1 MRTHKINLF
10 VILILVLWAMPGRSA
25 TAAVGKELV
34 IQLEVPA
41 SVPEVWKAFTTTD
54 GLTSWLAPQAKVELR
69 PGGDWIVSFPGGRS
83 TGGGTIVSYVP
94 EKEIVLSALA
104 PDQFPHVRAERTRAV
119 FSFEARGDSTVVRLT
134 QTGWKTGAEL
144 QKAADDAGGGI
155 GPEFIVLLRINNF
168 TTPAAQAKMLL
179 EKGSNVKKAADVYTA
194 DLSEAA
200 AKDLMS
206 FRRPGAAAAAGAP
219 QITVKDAKG
228 TLKLTVKDGVLSKM
242 EIHLTGTRTFNDQ
255 DMPVDQTTTLTIK
268 DVGSTK
274 LTVPDEA
281 KKKLA
286 EAATAPA
293 TTTAPAK

>member
-119 FSFEARGDSTVVRLT
+119 FSFEARGDSAVVRLT
-134 QTGWKTGAEL
+134 QTGWKTGAEWDRAYEYL
-144 QKAADDAGGGI
+144 LAGNSELLSALYHRFTEGPIDWAKLAGG
-155 GPEFIVLLRINNF
+155 
-168 TTPAAQAKMLL
+168 ASAK
-179 EKGSNVKKAADVYTA
+179 EK
-194 DLSEAA
+194 
-200 AKDLMS
+200 
-206 FRRPGAAAAAGAP
+206 
-219 QITVKDAKG
+219 Q
-228 TLKLTVKDGVLSKM
+228 
-242 EIHLTGTRTFNDQ
+242 
-255 DMPVDQTTTLTIK
+255 
-268 DVGSTK
+268 
-274 LTVPDEA
+274 
-281 KKKLA
+281 
-286 EAATAPA
+286 
-293 TTTAPAK
+293 